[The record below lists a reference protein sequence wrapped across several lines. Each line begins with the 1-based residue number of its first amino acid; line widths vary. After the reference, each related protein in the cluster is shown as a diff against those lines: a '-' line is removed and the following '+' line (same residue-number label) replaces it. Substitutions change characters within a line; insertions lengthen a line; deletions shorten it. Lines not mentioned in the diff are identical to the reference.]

1 MGGRRHALRLGPRD
15 PLCDY
20 HLRPDASAEF
30 VNEVAAGTDADVL
43 VLGHTHWP
51 LLRTH
56 GELQMAN
63 PGSVG
68 QPLDGDPRA
77 AYAVWEDGKITPRRA
92 KYDQAPVL
100 TALGRLPID
109 RPLRDALGSM
119 LRLARLD
126 GG

>member
-1 MGGRRHALRLGPRD
+1 
-15 PLCDY
+15 
-20 HLRPDASAEF
+20 
-30 VNEVAAGTDADVL
+30 
-43 VLGHTHWP
+43 
-51 LLRTH
+51 
-56 GELQMAN
+56 MAN